1 MYATNQDNKLDTMNS
16 MIKCGADVNTK
27 SFIGITPLMDA
38 VTIRDHVIEIVPFRV
53 LIHRNHRPLVYSRD
67 TRT

>member
-1 MYATNQDNKLDTMNS
+1 MSSGVYNSISAIGIRPNS

-38 VTIRDHVIEIVPFRV
+38 VTIRDHV
-53 LIHRNHRPLVYSRD
+53 
-67 TRT
+67 T